1 MEKGAKI
8 GPQLDGIGVRGLD
21 RILEDIL
28 DPNRNV
34 DQAFRATTLA
44 LKDGK
49 NLMGLVLRQEG
60 QVVVMADEK
69 GKEVRVNVDDI
80 DTRRQSLLSPM
91 PANFDQAIP
100 EKDFY
105 DLMAYLLSQRA
116 KDK

>member
-1 MEKGAKI
+1 MEKAQY

-44 LKDGK
+44 LKDGRTSWDWYCGK
-49 NLMGLVLRQEG
+49 RAE
-60 QVVVMADEK
+60 VVVMADEK